1 MLHIIHLPSHIHITR
16 SIALSLYLSF
26 VDLHRL
32 CFKSYTRWHAQM
44 VLKIGNVVWL
54 ILPSK
59 WAAWMYVCVWLLFS
73 SFFFPSIYMYVNW
86 VFSNIHKTPSNN
98 ANEAK
103 LQWHVYLMFTAKTN
117 NPVEVQHTLIY
128 RSLLHV
134 RANFKNS
141 FIKDFHQL
149 IAVLCV

>member
-1 MLHIIHLPSHIHITR
+1 MLIMLHIIHLPSHIHITR

-59 WAAWMYVCVWLLFS
+59 WAAWMYVWCMALIFLV
-73 SFFFPSIYMYVNW
+73 FFPRYLYVCELS
-86 VFSNIHKTPSNN
+86 VFKHTQNPIEQCQWSQTSVACVSHVHCQNEQPSWGT
-98 ANEAK
+98 AHAHLPEP
-103 LQWHVYLMFTAKTN
+103 FTCARQFQ
-117 NPVEVQHTLIY
+117 ELFY
-128 RSLLHV
+128 
-134 RANFKNS
+134 
-141 FIKDFHQL
+141 
-149 IAVLCV
+149 